1 MNSDAKKKNKGFLAW
16 VERVGNKIPH
26 PFILFL
32 WLIGIVALVSF
43 ALNKMGV
50 SQINPTNDEAVA
62 VKNLLSGEG
71 INFALSTMVKNFSG
85 FAPLGLILT
94 MTLGLGLA
102 EEVGFMS
109 SLMRKTMLGAPTTLV
124 TLAVAL
130 IGICGN
136 IASDA
141 AIVIIPPLAA
151 MIFLSLGRNPIAGI
165 ALGYAATTGGFSAN
179 LLPAGTDALLQGIT
193 NEASKIVGAPE
204 IPILANWY
212 IMIVSTFILV
222 VITTIMSEKYLEPRL
237 GAYTGDKQIEAQK
250 VTPEENAALKAAGI
264 GALIYIA
271 ILAVL
276 LIPKSS
282 FLRHPETGKIL
293 SGSPFMSGIIPILL
307 FLFLVTAIPYGVKI
321 GRIKSSGDVPAVM
334 TKSMNTMSSF
344 IVLAFIIGQF
354 IAYFNWTNL
363 GQVIAIAGS
372 NLLKGIGF
380 TGIGLFI
387 GYVIL
392 CAFVN
397 LFIGSGSAK
406 WAILAPIFVPMFFL
420 LNYHPAWTQFLY
432 RTGDSATNIISP
444 LFTYFPIILAY
455 MNEYDEEAGVGT
467 LLSLMIPYSMV
478 MLAAWLVLGFVWYI
492 FLPGV
497 PLGPGGFIFM

>member
-1 MNSDAKKKNKGFLAW
+1 MSSNAKKENKGFLAW

-32 WLIGIVALVSF
+32 WLIVIVTVLSF
-43 ALNKMGV
+43 ILNKLGV
-50 SQINPTNDEAVA
+50 SAENPTTGEVVA
-62 VKNLLSGEG
+62 IKNLLSGEG
-71 INFALSTMVKNFSG
+71 INHALTSMIKNFTG

-109 SLMRKTMLGAPTTLV
+109 ALMRKTMLGAPTRIV
-124 TLAVAL
+124 TFVIAI

-151 MIFLSLGRNPIAGI
+151 MIFMSLGRNPIAGI
-165 ALGYAATTGGFSAN
+165 AIGYAATTGGFSAN
-179 LLPAGTDALLQGIT
+179 LFPAGTDALLAGIT
-193 NEASKIVGAPE
+193 NEASKIVDAPE
-204 IPILANWY
+204 IPIMANWY
-212 IMIVSTFILV
+212 VMVVSTFVLAI
-222 VITTIMSEKYLEPRL
+222 VISIMSERYIEPRL
-237 GAYTGDKQIEAQK
+237 GAYTGSKQIEQQELS
-250 VTPEENAALKAAGI
+250 VEEEDGLKAAGI
-264 GALIYIA
+264 AALIYILIIA
-271 ILAVL
+271 IA
-276 LIPKSS
+276 LIPKNS

-293 SGSPFMSGIIPILL
+293 TGSPFMSGIIPILL
-307 FLFLVTAIPYGVKI
+307 ILFLVTSIPYGIKVGK
-321 GRIKSSGDVPAVM
+321 IKSSGDVPRIM
-334 TKSMNTMSSF
+334 TKAMNTMSSF

-354 IAYFNWTNL
+354 ISYFNWTNP
-363 GQVIAIAGS
+363 GQYLAISGS
-372 NLLKGIGF
+372 NLLERIGF

-387 GYVIL
+387 GYIIL

-406 WAILAPIFVPMFFL
+406 WALMAPIFVPMFAL
-420 LNYHPAWTQFLY
+420 LGYHPAWTQFLY
-432 RTGDSATNIISP
+432 RMGDSSTNIISP

-467 LLSLMIPYSMV
+467 LLSLMIPYSLV
-478 MLAAWLVLGFVWYI
+478 ILLAWVLLGFIWFFI
-492 FLPGV
+492 GL
-497 PLGPGGFIFM
+497 PLGPGGQIFL

>member
-1 MNSDAKKKNKGFLAW
+1 MSSNEKAQNKGFLAW

-32 WLIGIVALVSF
+32 WLIIIVAVLSLV
-43 ALNKMGV
+43 LNLMGV
-50 SQINPTNDEAVA
+50 SAVNPTNGEEVI

-71 INFALSTMVKNFSG
+71 INHALTTMVKNFSG

-109 SLMRKTMLGAPTTLV
+109 SLMRKTMLGAPTRTV
-124 TLAVAL
+124 TFAIAV

-151 MIFLSLGRNPIAGI
+151 MIFMSLGRHPIAGI
-165 ALGYAATTGGFSAN
+165 AIGYAASTGGFSAN
-179 LLPAGTDALLQGIT
+179 LLPAGTDALLAGIT

-204 IPILANWY
+204 IPLTANWY
-212 IMIVSTFILV
+212 IMIVSTFILAFV
-222 VITTIMSEKYLEPRL
+222 VSLMSEKYLEPKL
-237 GAYTGDKQIEAQK
+237 GKYTGTKQIESQK
-250 VTPEENAALKAAGI
+250 VTAEENAGLKAAGI
-264 GALIYIA
+264 GALVYIA
-271 ILAVL
+271 L
-276 LIPKSS
+276 LTIALVPKNS

-293 SGSPFMSGIIPILL
+293 TGSPFMSGIIPILL
-307 FLFLVTAIPYGVKI
+307 ILFLVTSIPYAIKVGK
-321 GRIKSSGDVPAVM
+321 IKSSGDVPKLMQKAIG
-334 TKSMNTMSSF
+334 TMNSF

-354 IAYFNWTNL
+354 ISYFNWTNL
-363 GQVIAIAGS
+363 GQVIAIGGS
-372 NLLKGIGF
+372 SVLENIGF
-380 TGIGLFI
+380 TGPGLFI
-387 GYVIL
+387 GFVLL

-406 WAILAPIFVPMFFL
+406 WALLAPIFVPMFAL
-420 LNYHPAWTQFLY
+420 LGYHPAWTQFLY
-432 RTGDSATNIISP
+432 RMGDSSTNIISP

-467 LLSLMIPYSMV
+467 LLSLMIPYSV
-478 MLAAWLVLGFVWYI
+478 AILIAWVILGFIWYFI
-492 FLPGV
+492 GSL

>member
-1 MNSDAKKKNKGFLAW
+1 MSFKSNTQNKGFLAW

-32 WLIGIVALVSF
+32 WLIAIIAVLSLV
-43 ALNKMGV
+43 LNLLNV
-50 SQINPTNDEAVA
+50 SAVNPATNETVE

-71 INFALSTMVKNFSG
+71 IVHALDTMVSNFTG

-109 SLMRKTMLGAPTTLV
+109 SLMRKTMLGAPSRMV
-124 TLAVAL
+124 TFAIAI

-151 MIFLSLGRNPIAGI
+151 MIFMSLGRNPIAGI

-193 NEASKIVGAPE
+193 NEASAIVDAPE
-204 IPILANWY
+204 IPLMANWY
-212 IMIVSTFILV
+212 IMVVSTFMLAFIV
-222 VITTIMSEKYLEPRL
+222 SIMSERYIEPRL
-237 GAYTGDKQIEAQK
+237 GEYTGAHQIEAQE
-250 VTPEENAALKAAGI
+250 VSSEENAALRTAGI
-264 GALIYIA
+264 GALIYI
-271 ILAVL
+271 VL
-276 LIPKSS
+276 LIIALIPKNS
-282 FLRHPETGKIL
+282 FLRHPDTGEIL
-293 SGSPFMSGIIPILL
+293 TGSPFMSGIIPILL
-307 FLFLVTAIPYGVKI
+307 ILFLVTSIPYAIKI
-321 GRIKSSGDVPAVM
+321 GKIKSSGDIPAIM
-334 TKSMNTMSSF
+334 TKAIGTMSSF

-354 IAYFNWTNL
+354 ISYFNWTNL
-363 GQVIAIAGS
+363 GQVLAISGS
-372 NLLKGIGF
+372 NFLTNIGF

-387 GYVIL
+387 GYTLL

-406 WAILAPIFVPMFFL
+406 WALLAPIFVPMFAL
-420 LNYHPAWTQFLY
+420 LEYHPAWTQFLY
-432 RTGDSATNIISP
+432 RMGDSSTNIISP
-444 LFTYFPIILAY
+444 LFPYFPIILAY
-455 MNEYDEEAGVGT
+455 MNEYDEDAGVGT
-467 LLSLMIPYSMV
+467 LLSTMIPY
-478 MLAAWLVLGFVWYI
+478 AAVILIAWIILGLIWYTI
-492 FLPGV
+492 GL
-497 PLGPGGFIFM
+497 PLGPGGAIFM